1 MDRPVGVHSGVLELL
16 LDRFGGGRLG
26 TRRRTCRF
34 ALALRSGIMPG
45 PPPATPPGPVPLRA
59 QPWAAFP
66 MGEPKRMT
74 LPSGSATAPSCW
86 PHSVFCGE

>member
-1 MDRPVGVHSGVLELL
+1 MAPADPDLADLRAYRRVHSGVELL
-16 LDRFGGGRLG
+16 LDGFGGGRPG

-34 ALALRSGIMPG
+34 ALGL
-45 PPPATPPGPVPLRA
+45 LRA

-86 PHSVFCGE
+86 PHSVSCGE

>member
-1 MDRPVGVHSGVLELL
+1 ML

>member
-1 MDRPVGVHSGVLELL
+1 ML

-45 PPPATPPGPVPLRA
+45 PPPATPAGSSAVAGSALGC
-59 QPWAAFP
+59 FP